1 LEEQSLREI
10 AAIGRPRRLCPCGNW
25 RGRERQCSTRE
36 SRKKVQKQ
44 EEKEAAETVLKAAT
58 QPGRIRSLLAD
69 LLQIGIPFPARI
81 VLLTLLLQILPLPS
95 QPDSHLSLP
104 FDNFLVPKV
113 TFRN

>member
-1 LEEQSLREI
+1 
-10 AAIGRPRRLCPCGNW
+10 
-25 RGRERQCSTRE
+25 
-36 SRKKVQKQ
+36 
-44 EEKEAAETVLKAAT
+44 VLKAAT